1 MGLSEMLITNA
12 QHNENKGGICS
23 GDVVLGSALY
33 FTTEKVAGTDDSNL
47 NVQVS

>member
-23 GDVVLGSALY
+23 GDVVLGSAPSI
-33 FTTEKVAGTDDSNL
+33 TEKVAGAGDSNL